1 MSYLVY
7 IKQAVAN
14 LFKPPVTS
22 EYPLAPKTFCQG
34 VRGRVVNDVSQGI
47 LCGMCE
53 RSCPSGALTVD
64 RKNGEWRI
72 DPFSCIQ
79 CGACVEACPKKCLS
93 MDPHYAMPGLK
104 KTEIILT
111 VVKKEGVSEVKKTV
125 AAQNTAMLAMD
136 DRSHI
141 VNNAGAW

>member
-34 VRGRVVNDVSQGI
+34 VRGRVVNDVSQCI

-53 RSCPSGALTVD
+53 RSC
-64 RKNGEWRI
+64 R
-72 DPFSCIQ
+72 
-79 CGACVEACPKKCLS
+79 
-93 MDPHYAMPGLK
+93 
-104 KTEIILT
+104 
-111 VVKKEGVSEVKKTV
+111 
-125 AAQNTAMLAMD
+125 
-136 DRSHI
+136 
-141 VNNAGAW
+141 